1 MCLIRS
7 SYMHVSYM
15 HALPLQRHMRL
26 QIRQFH
32 QHEARLLHP
41 PRSMWCKLVAMP
53 PSFPCLPPPCHIMS
67 PPVQLTHN
75 WGTESDPDFKGY
87 ASGNT
92 EPKGFGH
99 IGLAVPDVYAAC
111 KRFEE

>member
-1 MCLIRS
+1 MPLAIARGASGAASTLQADRS
-7 SYMHVSYM
+7 
-15 HALPLQRHMRL
+15 
-26 QIRQFH
+26 
-32 QHEARLLHP
+32 LLP
-41 PRSMWCKLVAMP
+41 PRSLL
-53 PSFPCLPPPCHIMS
+53 PSLL
-67 PPVQLTHN
+67 QLTHN

-87 ASGNT
+87 ASGNS